1 MRKYSVGLLIFL
13 FLMVGASRMGWAAA
27 PNTSA
32 RGAVVM
38 DVASGRVLYQKN
50 PHEKMPMASTTK
62 IMTAI
67 LAIEKGNLQDI
78 VTVSDRAYGVEGSS
92 IYLVRGEKITLE
104 NLLYGLMLRSG
115 NDAAVAIAEHIG
127 GSVDKFVEMM
137 NEKAL
142 ELGARNTHFVNP
154 NGLHHKDH
162 YTTAYDLALIS
173 AYAMKNPV
181 FRTIVATKYKRIPW
195 EGHEW
200 DRVMQNKNRILWDY
214 EGGNGIKTGYTKAA
228 NRCLAAAAQRNN
240 MQLVSVVL
248 NCHSWF
254 DDSMALLDYGFKE
267 YHPYQVFTG
276 DQVLGEIDVKHGSE
290 KKIPMMIREEV
301 VIPLKE
307 GEEKKIE
314 VKVQVPAA
322 LKAPVKAGTRIGVV
336 DVRLGDELRIR
347 RGIYVDRDVRE
358 NSFLANLR
366 RILERWMMSTTTFI
380 RRKAD
385 P

>member
-1 MRKYSVGLLIFL
+1 MRKYGMGLLVFL
-13 FLMVGASRMGWAAA
+13 FLIAAESRLGWAAA
-27 PNTSA
+27 PDTAA

-67 LAIEKGNLQDI
+67 LAIEKGHLQDI
-78 VTVSDRAYGVEGSS
+78 VTISDRAYGVEGSS
-92 IYLVRGEKITLE
+92 IYLERGEKITLE

-142 ELGARNTHFVNP
+142 EIGARNTHFVNP
-154 NGLHHKDH
+154 NGLHHKEH

-200 DRVMQNKNRILWDY
+200 DRVMQNKNRILWEY

-267 YHPYQVFTG
+267 YHPHQVFTN
-276 DQVLGEIDVKHGSE
+276 DQVLGEIDVRNGSE
-290 KKIPMMIREEV
+290 KKIPMMIREGV
-301 VIPLKE
+301 VLPLKE

-314 VKVQVPAA
+314 VKIQVPFA

-347 RGIYVDRDVRE
+347 RGIYVDQDVRE

-366 RILERWMMSTTTFI
+366 RILERWIMSTTTFL
-380 RRKAD
+380 RSNAST
-385 P
+385 

>member
-1 MRKYSVGLLIFL
+1 MRKYGIGVLVFL
-13 FLMVGASRMGWAAA
+13 FLMAGGSRMGWAAPPDTA
-27 PNTSA
+27 A

-50 PHEKMPMASTTK
+50 PHERMPMASTTK

-67 LAIEKGNLQDI
+67 LAIEKGNLQDMI
-78 VTVSDRAYGVEGSS
+78 TVSHRAYGVEGSS
-92 IYLVRGEKITLE
+92 IYLGRGEKITLE

-127 GSVDKFVEMM
+127 GSVDKFAEMM
-137 NEKAL
+137 NEKAM
-142 ELGARNTHFVNP
+142 EIGARNTHFVNP

-173 AYAMKNPV
+173 AYAMKNPD

-200 DRVMQNKNRILWDY
+200 DRVMQNKNRILWEY

-248 NCHSWF
+248 NCHPWF

-267 YHPYQVFTG
+267 YHPHQVFTKG
-276 DQVLGEIDVKHGSE
+276 QVLGEIDVKYGSE
-290 KKIPMMIREEV
+290 KKIPMMIREGV
-301 VIPLKE
+301 VLPLKE
-307 GEEKKIE
+307 DEEKELE
-314 VKVQVPAA
+314 VKIQVPSA
-322 LKAPVKAGTRIGVV
+322 LRAPVKAGTRIGVV
-336 DVRLGDELRIR
+336 DIRLGDEIRIR
-347 RGIYVDRDVRE
+347 KGIYVDQDVRE
-358 NSFLANLR
+358 NTFLANLR
-366 RILERWMMSTTTFI
+366 RILKRWMMSTTTFL
-380 RRKAD
+380 RGNATT
-385 P
+385 